1 MPPQKPTRI
10 RPAAYPGPGF
20 KRFFSPQPLGSK
32 TVSVRGIGIREAMP
46 ACLVERPQGTGDY
59 LIMLFHDE
67 AQIGT
72 SPSMRPTD
80 CPDTMMI
87 WPPGKG
93 QFYGNPLKGFV
104 HSWIH
109 CEGRR
114 IRHALRQSRLPLAEP
129 FPVGNISHFQQTLL
143 DVHAE
148 VVSYMPPDEIF
159 IGNLLENCFRELA
172 RQLRGVD
179 SGIQVPERMLA
190 VHRLIAAVPDHPII
204 LEKLASMAGM
214 SPSHFSAQ
222 FRKTFGLAPMEC
234 LIQHR
239 MHRAAHLLSDHNLT
253 VSEIARLVG
262 YEDAFHFSKT
272 FRKHFGAS
280 PRAMRQRRELTEN

>member
-1 MPPQKPTRI
+1 MLPQKPNRI

-20 KRFFSPQPLGSK
+20 KRFFSPQTLGTK
-32 TVSVRGIGIREAMP
+32 TVGVRGIGIREAMP
-46 ACLVERPQGTGDY
+46 ACLVERPLGTGDY

-72 SPSMRPTD
+72 SPAMLPTD
-80 CPDTMMI
+80 RPDTMMI

-93 QFYGNPLKGFV
+93 QFYGNPRRGFI

-109 CEGRR
+109 CEGHR
-114 IRHALRQSRLPLAEP
+114 IRHALRQARLPLAEP
-129 FPVGNISHFQQTLL
+129 FPVGNISPFQQTLL

-148 VVSYMPPDEIF
+148 VVSYMPPDEII

-172 RQLRGVD
+172 RQLQRVD
-179 SGIQVPERMLA
+179 TGIQVPERLMA
-190 VHRLIAAVPDHPII
+190 VYRLIAAVPDHHIT
-204 LEKLASMAGM
+204 LEKLASLAAI
-214 SPSHFSAQ
+214 SPSHFSAK

-239 MHRAAHLLSDHNLT
+239 MHRAAHLLSDNNLT
-253 VSEIARLVG
+253 VSEIARQVG

-272 FRKHFGAS
+272 FRKHFGSS
-280 PRAMRQRRELTEN
+280 PRAMRQHASAAQN

>member
-1 MPPQKPTRI
+1 MKHPQPARTR
-10 RPAAYPGPGF
+10 PSAYPGPGF

-32 TVSVRGIGIREAMP
+32 AVSVRGIGIREAMP
-46 ACLVERPQGTGDY
+46 ACLIERPQGTGDY
-59 LIMLFHDE
+59 LIMLFHDG
-67 AQIGT
+67 ALIGA
-72 SPSMRPTD
+72 SPAMKPADR
-80 CPDTMMI
+80 PDTMMI
-87 WPPGKG
+87 WPPGRG
-93 QFYGNPLKGFV
+93 QYYGNPERGFV

-109 CEGRR
+109 CEGSR
-114 IRHALRQSRLPLAEP
+114 IRQALRRSRLPQAEP
-129 FPVGNISHFQQTLL
+129 FPVGNIAHFQQTLL

-148 VVSYMPPDEIF
+148 VVSYMPPDEIV

-172 RQLRGVD
+172 RQWRGVD
-179 SGIQVPERMLA
+179 TGIQVPERLLA
-190 VHRLIAAVPDHPII
+190 VHRLIAAVPSQTVT
-204 LEKLASMAGM
+204 LEEFSAMAGM

-239 MHRAAHLLSDHNLT
+239 MHRAAHLLSDKNLT
-253 VSEIARLVG
+253 ISEIARQVG

-280 PRAMRQRRELTEN
+280 PRAMRQRGEMMSN

>member
-1 MPPQKPTRI
+1 MKHPQPARTR
-10 RPAAYPGPGF
+10 PSAYPGPGF
-20 KRFFSPQPLGSK
+20 KRFFSPQPPGSK

-72 SPSMRPTD
+72 SPAMQPTD
-80 CPDTMMI
+80 RPDTMMI

-93 QFYGNPLKGFV
+93 QFYGNPGRGFV

-109 CEGRR
+109 CEGAR
-114 IRHALRQSRLPLAEP
+114 IRQALRRSRLPQAEP
-129 FPVGNISHFQQTLL
+129 FPAGNIAHFQQTLL

-148 VVSYMPPDEIF
+148 VVSYMPPDEIV

-172 RQLRGVD
+172 RQWRGVD
-179 SGIQVPERMLA
+179 TGIQVPERLLA
-190 VHRLIAAVPDHPII
+190 VHRLIAAVPSQTIT
-204 LEKLASMAGM
+204 LEELAAMAGM

-239 MHRAAHLLSDHNLT
+239 MHRAAHLLSDKNLAI
-253 VSEIARLVG
+253 SEIARQVG

-280 PRAMRQRRELTEN
+280 PRAMRQRGEMTSN